1 MTYPPQQPGQWGQQP
16 GPYGQQPGQS
26 PWGQQPDPYGQSPWG
41 QQPYQMEPPP
51 KKKGGLMAALIIV
64 AILVVGGGGTGLYF
78 LLSKD
83 DKDSAGGG
91 SSKEAGPRAAAD
103 AFTEEL
109 QKLANS
115 RPRDLDAEPMKPY
128 VCSADFKRFDEDLE
142 DVREYASTASNE
154 PAAESVKLSVA
165 DFKET
170 DDGATFNL
178 HRESA
183 EGDEGDQKLKVVDED
198 DKWVVCGLYEESD
211 EGEPG
216 SGSPPSSGGGGSGNT
231 DIPNPIPT
239 S

>member
-1 MTYPPQQPGQWGQQP
+1 M
-16 GPYGQQPGQS
+16 GP
-26 PWGQQPDPYGQSPWG
+26 
-41 QQPYQMEPPP
+41 PPP

-83 DKDSAGGG
+83 DKDPAGGG

-109 QKLANS
+109 QKLANL
-115 RPRDLDAEPMKPY
+115 RPRDLDAEPLKPY

-183 EGDEGDQKLKVVDED
+183 EDEGDQKLKVVDEG
-198 DKWVVCGLYEESD
+198 DKWVVCGLYEED
-211 EGEPG
+211 EDQP
-216 SGSPPSSGGGGSGNT
+216 SSPPSSGGGGGNT